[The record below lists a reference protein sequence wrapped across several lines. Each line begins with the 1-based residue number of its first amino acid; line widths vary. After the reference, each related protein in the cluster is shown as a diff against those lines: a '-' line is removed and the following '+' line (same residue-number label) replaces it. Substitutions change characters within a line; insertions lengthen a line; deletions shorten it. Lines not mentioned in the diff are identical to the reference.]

1 MKRLAAKKTC
11 SQPKLAVLDTCILP
25 FLIWSLLSQESM
37 LLERW
42 KATQGTLHN
51 DERLTRCCVYAAA
64 LRDPDSTAILA
75 PHNASTHCA
84 MQTYCTYCNLQAL
97 LVGIEQGQLQWKALP
112 LILQR
117 AVMVA
122 MKASSQ
128 GGLSVAAPPLQA
140 YRSQGDQQR
149 TSHSAA
155 GVMNSSYCYAVDIAT
170 ASGFP
175 TNFQVC

>member
-1 MKRLAAKKTC
+1 
-11 SQPKLAVLDTCILP
+11 
-25 FLIWSLLSQESM
+25 
-37 LLERW
+37 
-42 KATQGTLHN
+42 
-51 DERLTRCCVYAAA
+51 
-64 LRDPDSTAILA
+64 
-75 PHNASTHCA
+75 

-128 GGLSVAAPPLQA
+128 EGLSRAAPPLQA
-140 YRSQGDQQR
+140 PQEDQQR

-155 GVMNSSYCYAVDIAT
+155 GVTSSSCCYAVDIAT